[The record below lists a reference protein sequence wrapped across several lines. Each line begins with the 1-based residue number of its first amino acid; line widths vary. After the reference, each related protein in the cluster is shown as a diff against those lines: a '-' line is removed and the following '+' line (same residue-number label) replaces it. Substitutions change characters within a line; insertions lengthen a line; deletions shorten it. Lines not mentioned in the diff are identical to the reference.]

1 MMMLASIITSTA
13 FLTPS
18 PHFTTT
24 FFSRTAIRC
33 SAAVPDQLDATI
45 DELLEI
51 SKPEA
56 LPALLGRRLEV
67 LTDARFIP
75 RLEARR
81 AASPTEYE
89 ATQLLQLGEFVVDF
103 LEEVTSQVRDL
114 EPELAAAQA
123 EADVITKQA
132 EADAKPICTE
142 TTSFSFDPPTP
153 GRGRAKST
161 PPPPAASTGKEV
173 DHEGLSQAE
182 REKRAKNR
190 FLLEKLLDAAGVS
203 TDRLDAL
210 LVEERNK
217 LDANFFAHLQ
227 WEIDEQ
233 KRMKNSKLL
242 GILEVVVQRACVE
255 VETGQPEV
263 ALLSAVLQTANQMAR
278 REMYQ
283 RELVLPRDGQRVAD
297 AFVALV
303 TETQLELEKR
313 VLRGELVDQS
323 LLQMLRVISL
333 EAGEYASDE

>member
-1 MMMLASIITSTA
+1 MMLAFIITSTVVTSTS

-18 PHFTTT
+18 PHFTTP

-75 RLEARR
+75 GLEARR

-142 TTSFSFDPPTP
+142 TTSFSFD
-153 GRGRAKST
+153 